1 VRLIVGLG
9 NPGKAYEATR
19 HNIGFWVIDALAGA
33 LRLRGMR
40 WRNAYLY
47 EARVAE
53 KLRVFLKP
61 LTYMNLSGKAVR
73 AAAEQYGIPPEE
85 VLVVLDDLA
94 LPLGRLRLRPR
105 GSSGGHRGLASVLEA
120 LGTENVPRLRIGI
133 GSPPPGVDPADFVL
147 SSFLPSE
154 EQVIVAAVE
163 TARDATLALFQ
174 EPFAQVMSR
183 VNAR

>member
-1 VRLIVGLG
+1 MRLIVGLG

-19 HNIGFWVIDALAGA
+19 HNVGFWVIDALAGA
-33 LRLRGMR
+33 LRLRGFR
-40 WRNAYLY
+40 WRDAYVY
-47 EARVAE
+47 EADVDGER
-53 KLRVFLKP
+53 RVFLKP

-73 AAAEQYGIPPEE
+73 AAAEAYKIPPGE

-120 LGTENVPRLRIGI
+120 LGTEEVPRLRVGI
-133 GSPPPGVDPADFVL
+133 GSPPPGVDAADFVL
-147 SSFLPSE
+147 SPFLPE
-154 EQVIVAAVE
+154 EEETIAAAVE
-163 TARDATLALFQ
+163 AARDAVLALFR
-174 EPFAQVMSR
+174 EPFAQVMTR